1 MVSTNAPV
9 FKIHPAIGIARIGD
23 ADPDQYFIGPET
35 PGVPANWDFKT
46 QQFLSFKH
54 SGHIKRQAA
63 RFHIWEYVEKNGQ
76 IVPLREISLDDV
88 QEITWTV
95 HLANRK
101 SSFYQFQGLLGE
113 PDNYKT
119 KPPLRNASVTGDS
132 NRARQLE
139 IDEGE
144 KVITATK
151 GVPPKIVEF
160 KNSKPSIPI
169 ETLGEL
175 RTDDQGRLLVL
186 GGKGRSAST
195 SIPPLITDFSN
206 NDHWFDDIS
215 DGPVKAT
222 IMLKGQTQKIVAEAA
237 WVIVAPPDFA
247 PAIGNIVTLYDTL
260 YDLAARE
267 LSIAMVGGKPVN
279 GIYGEYEYQT
289 SSGTMQ
295 TSKGLKRLVELN
307 TAWKQNTW
315 TQISPSFTEE
325 IFPILQ
331 RAYSMRWIYQP
342 LHVQDPHQILARW
355 KDLADN
361 TTSGAAATLR
371 DFVFHRIRNPDA
383 PNQLDDSLMP
393 RVFGDDWLD
402 KKNRLLE
409 YLTLT
414 RTQYAL
420 LEQWH
425 RGHFQS
431 DWSPPAVPTQEQI
444 TPEGLD
450 RAALENCVGGG
461 FHPGFEVGWLIRKRE
476 IFSEPFRIK
485 QDASL
490 SPGAPSLS
498 VRAGFFTQQM
508 GIPWQADSHDCL
520 RERNQNGHDF
530 AWWPGQRPDD
540 VYRSA
545 ANVAAGKMVSW
556 TRNLSGS
563 YLDMVNKWSTLR
575 FVVKEGNAYIEQ
587 QET

>member
-1 MVSTNAPV
+1 
-9 FKIHPAIGIARIGD
+9 
-23 ADPDQYFIGPET
+23 
-35 PGVPANWDFKT
+35 
-46 QQFLSFKH
+46 
-54 SGHIKRQAA
+54 
-63 RFHIWEYVEKNGQ
+63 VEKNGQ

-88 QEITWTV
+88 QEITWDV

-101 SSFYQFQGLLGE
+101 ASFYQFQGLLGE
-113 PDNYKT
+113 SDNYKT
-119 KPPLRNASVTGDS
+119 RPPLRNAGVAGDS
-132 NRARQLE
+132 NRAQQLE

-151 GVPPKIVEF
+151 GVPSEIVEF
-160 KNSKPSIPI
+160 KNSKSFIPI

-175 RTDDQGRLLVL
+175 QTDDQGRLLVL
-186 GGKGRSAST
+186 GGRGKSAST
-195 SIPPLITDFSN
+195 SNPPAITDFSN
-206 NDHWFDDIS
+206 NDHWFDDVS

-222 IMLKGQTQKIVAEAA
+222 ITLKGQTQQIVAEAA
-237 WVIVAPPDFA
+237 WVVVAPPDFA
-247 PAIGNIVTLYDTL
+247 PAIGNVVTLYDTL
-260 YDLAARE
+260 YDLAVRE
-267 LSIAMVGGKPVN
+267 LSIAMVNGKPVN

-295 TSKGLKRLVELN
+295 TSKGLKRLLELN

-325 IFPILQ
+325 IFPILL
-331 RAYSMRWIYQP
+331 RAYSMRWVYQP
-342 LHVQDPHQILARW
+342 LEVQDPHQILARW
-355 KDLADN
+355 KDLAN
-361 TTSGAAATLR
+361 NATSGPAATLR
-371 DFVFHRIRNPDA
+371 DSVFNRIRNPDA
-383 PNQLDDSLMP
+383 PNHSDDSLMP

-402 KKNRLLE
+402 KHNKLLE

-425 RGHFQS
+425 SGHFQS
-431 DWSPPAVPTQEQI
+431 DWNPPTKPTQEQI

-450 RAALENCVGGG
+450 LAALENCVGGG

-476 IFSEPFRIK
+476 IFSEPFRLK
-485 QDASL
+485 QDAIL
-490 SPGAPSLS
+490 APGSPSLA

-540 VYRSA
+540 VYQSA
-545 ANVAAGKMVSW
+545 ADVATGKMVPW
-556 TRNLSGS
+556 TRNLSGT
-563 YLDMVNKWSTLR
+563 YLDIVNRWSTLR
-575 FVVKEGNAYIEQ
+575 FVVQEGNVYIEQ
-587 QET
+587 QEA